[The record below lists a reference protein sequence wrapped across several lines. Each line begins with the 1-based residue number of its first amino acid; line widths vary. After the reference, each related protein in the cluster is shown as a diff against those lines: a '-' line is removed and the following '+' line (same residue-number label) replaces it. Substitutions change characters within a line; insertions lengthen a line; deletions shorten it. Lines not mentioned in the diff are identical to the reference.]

1 MTTTGSKP
9 IPIPKNDKNVLV
21 FIVCYKPKK
30 PTESVLR
37 RIPKDVLESTT
48 FSTEIL
54 VIDDQSSEQ
63 TFYTAEDDSRRRP
76 EIKTTILHNPK
87 NQGYGGNQKLG
98 FCYAIKKG
106 FDAIVLLHGD
116 GKYAPEYLSQMIQPI
131 LAGEADAVFGSRMIH
146 RLDALKGRMPLYKW
160 IGNQLLTFLQNRIMK
175 SRLSEWYSGYRAY
188 SVPALSSIPFERNS
202 NYFDFDND
210 IIFQFLHTNKRIREI
225 AIPTFH
231 GKEISCINSIKYAIR
246 VIHTCILY
254 TIMRLGIYD
263 HPKFDYESTSSYHYE
278 SKLGY
283 ASSHQFALDRV
294 RPGTTV
300 LDVGC
305 GSGLMAEHLEAKN
318 VKTISIDRQVP
329 EKTRQNTLKWL
340 EVDLEQYTFEDDFG
354 KVDYILLL
362 DIIEHL
368 KSHERLLRLLRA
380 RFSRFFPEVVITTG
394 NIGFIFVRLGLLL
407 GIFNYGFHGILDKD
421 HCRLFTFSALRR
433 TIRLCGYEIIGVKGI
448 PAPFPLAIGDSW
460 LARFLLI
467 INRLLIF
474 LSKGLFSY
482 QIAIIAKPLPTLEH
496 LLEDADESK
505 NQKTSEISLP
515 EGSTE

>member
-1 MTTTGSKP
+1 MTTTDSKP
-9 IPIPKNDKNVLV
+9 IPIPKNNKNVLI

-30 PTESVLR
+30 LTESVLS
-37 RIPKDVLESTT
+37 RIPKDVLENTT

-54 VIDDQSSEQ
+54 VINDQSPEQ
-63 TFYTAEDDSRRRP
+63 TFYTAEDNTHRRP

-87 NQGYGGNQKLG
+87 TKGYGGNQKLG

-116 GKYAPEYLSQMIQPI
+116 DKYAPEYLSQMIQPI

-146 RLDALKGRMPLYKW
+146 RLDALRGRMPLYKW

-175 SRLSEWYSGYRAY
+175 SRLSDWHSGYRAY
-188 SVPALSSIPFERNS
+188 SVPALASIPFERNS
-202 NYFDFDND
+202 NYFDFDTD
-210 IIFQFLHTNKRIREI
+210 IIFQLLNTNKHIKEI

-231 GKEISCINSIKYAIR
+231 GEEISCFNSIKYGIR

-254 TIMRLGIYD
+254 TMMRLGIYD
-263 HPKFDYESTSSYHYE
+263 HPKFDYESTMNCPYE

-283 ASSHQFALDRV
+283 ASSHQFALDWI

-305 GSGLMAEHLEAKN
+305 GSGLMAEHLGAKN
-318 VKTISIDRQVP
+318 VKAISIDRQVP
-329 EKTRQNTLKWL
+329 EKTRQNSLKWL
-340 EVDLEQYTFEDDFG
+340 EVDLEQYDFEDDFG

-380 RFSRFFPEVVITTG
+380 RFNRFSPEVVITTG
-394 NIGFIFVRLGLLL
+394 NIGFIFVRLGLLF

-421 HCRLFTFSALRR
+421 HSRLFTFSALRR
-433 TIRLCGYEIIGVKGI
+433 TIQLCGYEIVGVKGI

-460 LARFLLI
+460 LARFLLF

-474 LSKGLFSY
+474 LAKGLFSY
-482 QIAIIAKPLPTLEH
+482 QIAIIAKPLPSLEH
-496 LLEDADESK
+496 LLEDVDEGN
-505 NQKTSEISLP
+505 NQKKGETAFP